1 MSETLPYVLLIDD
14 DFDITEAIKS
24 ILTEEGYQTY
34 SVSNGKEGFDFLN
47 QATQL
52 PSLILLDIMMPVM
65 NGYEFR
71 KEQLESKRFK
81 NIPTIVFSAAGKFE
95 DENSLQF
102 TEAIK
107 KPLDLEK
114 LLKLVSTHLD

>member
-1 MSETLPYVLLIDD
+1 MSEILPYILLIDD

-24 ILTEEGYQTY
+24 ILTEEGYQIF

-71 KEQLESKRFK
+71 KEQLESKKFK
-81 NIPTIVFSAAGKFE
+81 NIPTIVFSAAGKFDE
-95 DENSLQF
+95 ENSLQF